1 MYVFFFSSRRR
12 HTICALVTGVQTCAL
27 PIFALGMS
35 EPEAGSDV
43 AAIQSRAREVD
54 GGWVLDGQKMFT
66 TNGHLAD
73 YVFMLVRT
81 DPESERHR
89 GLTTFLVP
97 LDLEGVEAQAVF
109 TVSRARTTIPYSSE
123 VFLADR
129 SRIRER
135 CARWPHR
142 Q

>member
-1 MYVFFFSSRRR
+1 
-12 HTICALVTGVQTCAL
+12 
-27 PIFALGMS
+27 
-35 EPEAGSDV
+35 
-43 AAIQSRAREVD
+43 
-54 GGWVLDGQKMFT
+54 MFT

-109 TVSRARTTIPYSSE
+109 TVSGERTNITYYSE
-123 VFLADR
+123 VFLEDR
-129 SRIRER
+129 WRIREVGAGWHALMLALPDENGR
-135 CARWPHR
+135 APGRER
-142 Q
+142 EGQYV

>member
-1 MYVFFFSSRRR
+1 
-12 HTICALVTGVQTCAL
+12 
-27 PIFALGMS
+27 MS
-35 EPEAGSDV
+35 EPDAGPDV

-109 TVSRARTTIPYSSE
+109 TVSGERTTITSYKIGRASC
-123 VFLADR
+123 
-129 SRIRER
+129 RESV
-135 CARWPHR
+135 CKYV
-142 Q
+142 